1 MGALKTIP
9 NEAQQHIEILTELLR
24 DVDLEQRMYTLIKAE
39 EFLDGQE
46 TNNVQLQLIRSDL
59 EIELK
64 KMQQMIFIVDKAQT
78 LLR

>member
-46 TNNVQLQLIRSDL
+46 TNNIQLQLIKNDL
-59 EIELK
+59 NQELK
-64 KMQQMIFIVDKAQT
+64 KMQQMIFIVEKAQS

>member
-1 MGALKTIP
+1 
-9 NEAQQHIEILTELLR
+9 
-24 DVDLEQRMYTLIKAE
+24 MYTLIKAE